1 MSIYIMA
8 KTKEQ
13 KKKIINDFKE
23 KINKAKSIIFVKFSS
38 LNVNKNEEL
47 RNQLRESGGEYY
59 VTKKTLINL
68 ALKDSALKDIE
79 IKKFDGQAATIFG
92 YDDEVSPAK
101 IVAKFKKDNEGKL
114 EFIGGILENKFI
126 SSESV
131 AALAQIPSKQELY
144 AKIVGSIN
152 APIAG
157 FVNALAGN
165 LRNLVYVLKA
175 IEEKK

>member
-1 MSIYIMA
+1 MA

-13 KKKIINDFKE
+13 KKKIIDDLKE
-23 KINKAKSIIFVKFSS
+23 KISRAKSIVFVAFNN

-47 RNQLRESGGEYY
+47 RRQLREGGGEYY
-59 VTKKTLINL
+59 AAKKTLMDL
-68 ALKDSALKDIE
+68 ALKDSALE
-79 IKKFDGQAATIFG
+79 NVGIKEFDGQAAAVFG
-92 YDDEVSPAK
+92 YGDEVSPAK

-131 AALAQIPSKQELY
+131 AALAQIPSRQELY
-144 AKIVGSIN
+144 AKVVGSIN
-152 APIAG
+152 APVFG

-165 LRNLVYVLKA
+165 LRNFVYVLKA

>member
-1 MSIYIMA
+1 MA

-13 KKKIINDFKE
+13 KKKIIDDLKE
-23 KINKAKSIIFVKFSS
+23 KISKAKSIVFVKFNN

-47 RNQLRESGGEYY
+47 RSQLRESGGEYY
-59 VTKKTLINL
+59 AAKKTLMDL
-68 ALKDSALKDIE
+68 ALKDSALE
-79 IKKFDGQAATIFG
+79 NVCIKKFDGQAAVVFG
-92 YDDEVSPAK
+92 YDDEVTPAK
-101 IVAKFKKDNEGKL
+101 IVAKFNKDNEGKL

-131 AALAQIPSKQELY
+131 AALAQIPSRQELY

-152 APIAG
+152 APIFG

-175 IEEKK
+175 VENKKNN